1 MELSDEN
8 LRTLSDYLQKTL
20 NPQIDIR
27 RPAEKFLES
36 VEVNKNYPILLLHL
50 INKPEIDITIRISG
64 AVAFKNFIKRN
75 WSLKNGGTDRIHGD
89 DRQLIK
95 ATILDMMLSAPE
107 SIQRQLSDAI
117 AIIGKHDFPDQWTN
131 LIDDMVSKFA
141 SGDFHI
147 INGILRTAHSI
158 FKRYRFEFKSQALW
172 TEIKFVLDKFA
183 QPLTELFEATV
194 QLTVA
199 HANNPEALKVIY
211 SSLMII
217 CKIFYSLNFQD
228 LPEYFEDNMK
238 TWMVHF
244 RNLLTV
250 DVKCLQTGDDEE
262 PGIIEQ
268 LRSQVCSNVSM
279 YALKYDEEFQ
289 SFLPDFVTDIWNL
302 LISTGKQHKYDS
314 LVSNALQFLATV
326 ADRTQYRHLFEQPE
340 VLSSICEKVV
350 IPNMEFRPSDEELFE
365 DNPEEYIRRDI
376 EGSDIDT
383 RRRSACD
390 LVKVLSKY
398 FEEKML
404 SIFGQYVQAMLQQ
417 YDANPGTCWRQKDAA
432 LYLVTSLTNKGQTQK
447 HGVTQATSLVNLSD
461 FTAQHILPEL
471 NKPDVNSI
479 PVIKA
484 DAIKYLMM
492 FRSVLPGSVVVGAL
506 PQLVRHLAAR
516 SQVVHTYAAATI
528 EKALVLRDPGNGEAV
543 VSAALLGPLAT
554 DLLQGLFSTLEGS
567 GIENE
572 YVMKAIMRSFT
583 VLQEAVIPLLGE
595 LLPKLTEMLKAVSRN
610 PSKPHFN
617 HYLFETLVLSIRIV
631 CKSTPAASVM
641 KDSRP
646 QTQIDQVKERLNEK
660 EQVFLQE
667 GGRNAIH
674 AWSRPTT
681 QGIHMPD
688 DVHFRHTA
696 FSLSSKAAPTDA
708 HRLSRRRSSSL
719 AANRLRKSSLSRS
732 SSSVCA
738 MRPCVS
744 MATEKTLSVSVN
756 DEQDDGRLPIMLS
769 LLLELHNESGVPE
782 VYTALYPCLLSP
794 LLWDRPGNVRPLVRL
809 LLAFVRKASPNQ
821 MDTVFPLSGLLGVF
835 QKLIAS
841 RANDHEGFYLM
852 QCLIEQCPRF
862 VSVLI
867 YFKLCLNR
875 MFRMIVER
883 LIIPDAQK
891 ISGTVEVKIAAVG
904 LTKLLCESTELIDGA
919 YSEYWSQ
926 LLNVVIRLFEQP
938 EDDSLHADDHFIQV
952 DDTPGYEAAFAQLAY
967 APKGQHDPLSSIT
980 DARLNLAQSLSK
992 LSSMYPGR
1000 LNGMLQQGLGD
1011 AERQCILKYLQAANV
1026 QIA

>member
-1 MELSDEN
+1 M
-8 LRTLSDYLQKTL
+8 SDYLQKTL
-20 NPQIDIR
+20 NPQIEIR

-75 WSLKNGGTDRIHGD
+75 WSTDEENGGTDRIHAD

-117 AIIGKHDFPDQWTN
+117 AIIGKHDFPDQWPN
-131 LIDDMVSKFA
+131 LLDDMVSKFA

-211 SSLMII
+211 SSLLII
-217 CKIFYSLNFQD
+217 CKVFYSLNFQD
-228 LPEYFEDNMK
+228 LPEFFEDNMK
-238 TWMVHF
+238 TWMGHF

-250 DVKCLQTGDDEE
+250 KVDCLKTGDDEE

-289 SFLPDFVTDIWNL
+289 SFLPEFVTDIWNL
-302 LISTGKQHKYDS
+302 LITTGKEHKYDS

-326 ADRTQYRHLFEQPE
+326 ADRAQYRHLFEQPE

-417 YDANPGTCWRQKDAA
+417 YDANPANCWKQKDAA

-447 HGVTQATSLVNLSD
+447 HGITQATALVNLSD

-471 NKPDVNSI
+471 MKPDVNSI

-492 FRSVLPGSVVVGAL
+492 FRSVLPSSVVVGAL

-528 EKALVLRDPGNGEAV
+528 EKALVLRDAANEPV
-543 VSAALLGPLAT
+543 VSAAVLTPLANE
-554 DLLQGLFSTLEGS
+554 LLQGLFNTLEGS
-567 GIENE
+567 GVENE

-595 LLPKLTEMLKAVSRN
+595 LLPKLTEILRAVSRN

-617 HYLFETLVLSIRIV
+617 HYLFETLTLSVRIV
-631 CKSTPAASVM
+631 CKSRPEAVASFEDALFPIFQAILQQDVQEFTPY
-641 KDSRP
+641 
-646 QTQIDQVKERLNEK
+646 
-660 EQVFLQE
+660 VFQ
-667 GGRNAIH
+667 
-674 AWSRPTT
+674 
-681 QGIHMPD
+681 
-688 DVHFRHTA
+688 
-696 FSLSSKAAPTDA
+696 
-708 HRLSRRRSSSL
+708 
-719 AANRLRKSSLSRS
+719 
-732 SSSVCA
+732 
-738 MRPCVS
+738 
-744 MATEKTLSVSVN
+744 
-756 DEQDDGRLPIMLS
+756 MLS
-769 LLLELHNESGVPE
+769 LLLELHSETGVPE

-809 LLAFVRKASPNQ
+809 LLSFVRKASPSQ

-852 QCLIEQCPRF
+852 QCLIEQCPRESLDTYMRQIF
-862 VSVLI
+862 ILLFQRLTSSKTTKYVKGLLVFLLFYCTYYGPSQLI
-867 YFKLCLNR
+867 ATVDGIQAQ

-904 LTKLLCESTELIDGA
+904 LTKLLCESTELIDGP

-938 EDDSLHADDHFIQV
+938 EDDTLHADDHFIQV

-967 APKGQHDPLSSIT
+967 APKGQHDPLQGVT
-980 DARLNLAQSLSK
+980 DARVNLAQSLSK

-1000 LNGMLQQGLGD
+1000 LNGMLERGLGD
-1011 AERQCILKYLQAANV
+1011 AERTCILKYLQAANV